1 MLFRSGSAN
10 YVWLAEKSGGNTPY
24 IVTPV
29 DVTTGVT
36 NGVDVQ
42 ILSGL
47 QPGQKVVAF
56 GGDYLK
62 RGDTVSVS
70 QVEGE
75 R

>member
-1 MLFRSGSAN
+1 
-10 YVWLAEKSGGNTPY
+10 
-24 IVTPV
+24 
-29 DVTTGVT
+29 VT

-47 QPGQKVVAF
+47 QPGQKVVSV

-62 RGDTVSVS
+62 PGDAVSVS
-70 QVEGE
+70 QVEAA